1 MSELKKTI
9 SPWAMIALGAAGV
22 IGSSWLYLGSDF
34 FAAFGA
40 GGTLLGMGLGTLLA
54 FAVAKAYSELASR
67 FPRAGGEV
75 VYAYVGG
82 GRLLGFMV
90 GWLLIGAYGGMVAFY
105 VTAAGRLLTTMIPG
119 LEVMPLYTIG
129 GETIFAPVLAIGI
142 AMTLLVLAT
151 NWYGVSIGAVTQLVL
166 FVIMIVL
173 AVIVSAVGFGAGS
186 LDNFLPAF
194 DSSVQELSPAPV
206 AVIAFL
212 LPAFAFLAGFGVV
225 AVLAEEANAPAK
237 LLGKIVGWSVL
248 LAGGFYIVVLAA
260 TAFVIPWTQTAALKN
275 GTIEAFEEAGF
286 PLIAIAAFAIG
297 VLGIVTTFIAVFAAS
312 SRLMLALARV
322 QLLPPFFGRVHQRSG
337 VPRNALLFTTAIG
350 IGLGWLGPGALLWF
364 LNVGGVYIGVVW
376 AITVYCF
383 YRVRK
388 LYKGS
393 EPPYKVRFA
402 WVPAVGALAGVVV
415 ILGGLVPGLP
425 LSLIWPYEYAII
437 VVWVLLGGVLYALA
451 PRSGTREEHL
461 RSLLGDSETH

>member
-40 GGTLLGMGLGTLLA
+40 GGTILGMALGTLLA
-54 FAVAKAYSELASR
+54 FCVAKAYSELASR
-67 FPRAGGEV
+67 FPRAGGEI

-82 GRLLGFMV
+82 GRLLSFMV
-90 GWLLIGAYGGMVAFY
+90 GWMLIGAYGGMVAFY
-105 VTAAGRLLTTMIPG
+105 VTAAGRLLTTMWPG

-129 GETIFAPVLAIGI
+129 GETIFGPVLAIGI
-142 AMTLLVLAT
+142 ALTLIILAT
-151 NWYGVSIGAVTQLVL
+151 NWFGVSIGAVTQLVL
-166 FVIMIVL
+166 FIVMIVL
-173 AVIVSAVGFGAGS
+173 AVIVAAVGFGAGS
-186 LDNFLPAF
+186 IDNFLPAF
-194 DSSVQELSPAPV
+194 DASVQQISPAPV
-206 AVIAFL
+206 AIVAFL

-248 LAGGFYIVVLAA
+248 LAGGFYILVLTA
-260 TAFVIPWTQTAALKN
+260 TAFVIPWTETAGLKN
-275 GTIEAFEEAGF
+275 GTIEAFDKAGF
-286 PLIAIAAFAIG
+286 PMIAMAAFIIG
-297 VLGIVTTFIAVFAAS
+297 VLGIITTFIAVFAAS

-322 QLLPPFFGRVHQRSG
+322 QLLPPFFGKVHEKSG

-383 YRVRK
+383 YRVRVM
-388 LYKGS
+388 YKGS

-402 WVPAVGALAGVVV
+402 WVPALGAIAGIVV
-415 ILGGLVPGLP
+415 ILGGLIPGLP
-425 LSLIWPYEYAII
+425 LSLRWPYEYAII
-437 VVWVLLGGVLYALA
+437 VVWLLLGGLLYLLS
-451 PRSGTREEHL
+451 PRTGTREEHL
-461 RSLLGDSETH
+461 RSLLGDTTAN